1 MGKILSLNKKKKI
14 GKKIFELLRVYESDY
29 SES

>member
-1 MGKILSLNKKKKI
+1 MGKILSFHKKKI